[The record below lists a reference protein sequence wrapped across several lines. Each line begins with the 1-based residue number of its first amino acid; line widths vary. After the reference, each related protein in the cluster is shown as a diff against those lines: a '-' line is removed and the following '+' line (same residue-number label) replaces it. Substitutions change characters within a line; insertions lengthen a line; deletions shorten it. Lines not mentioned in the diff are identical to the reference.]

1 MQKVLEKTRL
11 WNDLKIVC
19 IISFTLLQQKN
30 KTILSKRNE
39 KVKLHCLGK
48 CEGDFR
54 TVLGQKLLEGPING
68 TTWPG

>member
-30 KTILSKRNE
+30 KTLFYQNEMKR
-39 KVKLHCLGK
+39 
-48 CEGDFR
+48 
-54 TVLGQKLLEGPING
+54 
-68 TTWPG
+68 